1 MQNQNKTKIGIDEF
15 LNAVNM
21 LFHSNDK
28 DMKVKA
34 NKFLLEFETIPESWD
49 ISYQVLLKDGLQDE
63 AYYNALNILKSKIK
77 YDFGNY
83 TENPEYIDRLLS
95 FLESNIDKF
104 KKAKNYILL
113 NYCDCVGKA
122 FLFTGDKFHS
132 MLQKFTIKLYKE
144 NDIES
149 LISLLLI
156 FNFICETS
164 YDKRMVIDSKSR
176 DIIKENIINISGDV
190 FQFII
195 VMINKLSTIW
205 IL

>member
-1 MQNQNKTKIGIDEF
+1 MQNKNQTKIGMDEF

-34 NKFLLEFETIPESWD
+34 NKFLLDFETKPESWD
-49 ISYQVLLKDGLQDE
+49 ISYQVLLKDGLQEE

-83 TENPEYIDRLLS
+83 SENPEYIERLLS

-122 FLFTGDKFHS
+122 FLFTLALFSKFGINLFFVS
-132 MLQKFTIKLYKE
+132 CAFKSSFVIYLFC
-144 NDIES
+144 S
-149 LISLLLI
+149 FLLLLTICNLIDFPILLYSCKI
-156 FNFICETS
+156 FNVFIL
-164 YDKRMVIDSKSR
+164 
-176 DIIKENIINISGDV
+176 N
-190 FQFII
+190 
-195 VMINKLSTIW
+195 
-205 IL
+205 